1 MNSQFDICFDKCM
14 GVLKIWARTQLT
26 NFNHIFLLSY
36 HLSIIEV
43 VIQMDPT
50 FPLAPVANFLSF
62 FLVCIPLFSTPIL
75 SGPWD
80 IFVFIFSLS
89 TELSCLKT
97 GINAIIYILSTLPP
111 WVTYVGTCDATHSLD
126 LDQMVPRRSLG
137 TTIYSTERCCRG
149 TYVVCF
155 SQHWCWRMD

>member
-89 TELSCLKT
+89 TALSCLKT
-97 GINAIIYILSTLPP
+97 GINAIIWSNNINDVAPLWCDICMMHIP
-111 WVTYVGTCDATHSLD
+111 WSCPHPTY
-126 LDQMVPRRSLG
+126 
-137 TTIYSTERCCRG
+137 
-149 TYVVCF
+149 
-155 SQHWCWRMD
+155 